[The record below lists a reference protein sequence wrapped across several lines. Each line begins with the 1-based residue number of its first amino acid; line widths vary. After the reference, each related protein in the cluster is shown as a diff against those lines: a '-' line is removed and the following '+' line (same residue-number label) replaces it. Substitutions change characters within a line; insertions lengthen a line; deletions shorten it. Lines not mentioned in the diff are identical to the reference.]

1 MLVAYS
7 CELDRLW
14 DTLSRVSWV
23 CKDPDL
29 NRMGDGSLARRFDR
43 GPRKRY
49 QGLWVGQK
57 FPVRVVR
64 VIDGRTV
71 HVESVLRPHDYRV
84 RLYGIR
90 VPDKGR
96 NDPYW
101 KESADFLSGLVLDK
115 EMAMEVKD
123 FDIKS
128 RQIVAL
134 LSDDLMPFGSVSHAM
149 MAEGWA
155 FCDPSDLTMSDLRG
169 LESGARSFGKGMW
182 QD

>member
-1 MLVAYS
+1 M
-7 CELDRLW
+7 
-14 DTLSRVSWV
+14 
-23 CKDPDL
+23 
-29 NRMGDGSLARRFDR
+29 
-43 GPRKRY
+43 
-49 QGLWVGQK
+49 
-57 FPVRVVR
+57 
-64 VIDGRTV
+64 
-71 HVESVLRPHDYRV
+71 ESVLRPHDYRV

-101 KESADFLSGLVLDK
+101 KESADFLSGLVLDE

-134 LSDDLMPFGSVSHAM
+134 LSDDLLPFGSASHAM

-155 FCDPSDLTMSDLRG
+155 FCDSGVLTISDLRG
-169 LESGARSFGKGMW
+169 LESGRGRWGRECGRTEGNP
-182 QD
+182 

>member
-1 MLVAYS
+1 M
-7 CELDRLW
+7 
-14 DTLSRVSWV
+14 
-23 CKDPDL
+23 
-29 NRMGDGSLARRFDR
+29 ARRFDR

-84 RLYGIR
+84 RLYGIQ

-115 EMAMEVKD
+115 EIAMEVKE
-123 FDIKS
+123 FDIKG
-128 RQIVAL
+128 RQVVAL
-134 LSDDLMPFGSVSHAM
+134 FHDDAIPFGSVSHAM
-149 MAEGWA
+149 LAEGWA
-155 FCDPSDLTMSDLRG
+155 FYDSGVLTMSDLRE
-169 LESGARSFGKGMW
+169 LESRARSMGKGMW